1 MPTKTEL
8 ESEVAILRAKLAS
21 LPPANYMQRVSP
33 NLIVL
38 LHYAGKALWLVL
50 AAAFGFIGFQLYA
63 IGVQAPGNATA
74 SLPLGISFSLQGAGP
89 GLVVMVIA
97 LLCSLV
103 GAVKAKVELT
113 PEAIRLMAPAPE
125 PDRRSDQNTR
135 DEDVADVDDTATT
148 QWIENLNTVWGLTE
162 VAQLYRTPV
171 AELVSER
178 EAAEIAQ
185 LRARKPVPEGWAE
198 EVCALM
204 RASTHFNKWLRVLP
218 SRDLPALG
226 GEKVR
231 VDSTLP
237 WCVRL
242 RWGGGV
248 GNTVDVFVCATP
260 GTTGRVVSVEKPV

>member
-1 MPTKTEL
+1 MPTKAEL
-8 ESEVAILRAKLAS
+8 ESEVAILRAQLAS

-50 AAAFGFIGFQLYA
+50 AAVFGLIGFQLYA
-63 IGVQAPGNATA
+63 IGVQATGDATA

-125 PDRRSDQNTR
+125 PDRPSERDIR
-135 DEDVADVDDTATT
+135 DDEDVADVHDTATI
-148 QWIENLNTVWGLTE
+148 QGIENLNTVWGLTE

-185 LRARKPVPEGWAE
+185 LQARKPLPDGWGG
-198 EVCALM
+198 EVCALV
-204 RASTHFNKWLRVLP
+204 RASTRFNNWLRVLP
-218 SRDLPALG
+218 SRDLPAFG
-226 GEKVR
+226 GKKVR

-242 RWGGGV
+242 RWGARV
-248 GNTVDVFVCATP
+248 GTTVDVFVCATAR
-260 GTTGRVVSVEKPV
+260 TGAES

>member
-1 MPTKTEL
+1 MPTKAEL
-8 ESEVAILRAKLAS
+8 ESEVTILRAKLESSA
-21 LPPANYMQRVSP
+21 PDNYMQRVSP

-50 AAAFGFIGFQLYA
+50 AAVFGLIGFQLYA
-63 IGVQAPGNATA
+63 IGIQATGNATA
-74 SLPLGISFSLQGAGP
+74 SLPFGISLSLQSAGP

-125 PDRRSDQNTR
+125 PDRRRDQDISD
-135 DEDVADVDDTATT
+135 DEDVADVHDTETIRG
-148 QWIENLNTVWGLTE
+148 IENLKTVWGLTE

-171 AELVSER
+171 AELVSQR
-178 EAAEIAQ
+178 EASEIAQ
-185 LRARKPVPEGWAE
+185 LQAREPLPDGWAE
-198 EVCALM
+198 EVCALV
-204 RASTHFNKWLRVLP
+204 RASTHFNNWLRVLP
-218 SRDLPALG
+218 SRDLPAFG
-226 GEKVR
+226 GKKVR

-242 RWGGGV
+242 RWGAGV
-248 GNTVDVFVCATP
+248 GTTVDVFVCATAR
-260 GTTGRVVSVEKPV
+260 TVAKA